1 MASVVTRSFLHAAAD
16 PPACVESAGG
26 RFRAVDTAT
35 ALSARPSSPRAGAEW
50 GWRLSALALS
60 WRLPRRGAQEA
71 SANGIARMDASCN
84 YLFMPSRDS
93 DAFARERLQLWADT
107 RARAFI
113 ETHGDQAVELDALP
127 VAVRRTEKAD
137 LRRLDGLL
145 HAS

>member
-1 MASVVTRSFLHAAAD
+1 
-16 PPACVESAGG
+16 
-26 RFRAVDTAT
+26 
-35 ALSARPSSPRAGAEW
+35 
-50 GWRLSALALS
+50 
-60 WRLPRRGAQEA
+60 
-71 SANGIARMDASCN
+71 MDASCN